1 MIDVPGMFGALVFGD
16 NVMKAMLPKG
26 VYEALRKTAVNG
38 RHLEPGVADAVAAAM
53 KEWAVRN
60 GATHYAHWFQPLT

>member
-26 VYEALRKTAVNG
+26 VYEALRKTGKRSALGAWRRRRV
-38 RHLEPGVADAVAAAM
+38 VAAM
-53 KEWAVRN
+53 KEWQSETALPTMPTGFN
-60 GATHYAHWFQPLT
+60 P